1 MRFSMDIQK
10 KNEKGENRIQE
21 IKSSIERNKLLT
33 KQKSL
38 ESREIIQKF

>member
-1 MRFSMDIQK
+1 MDIQK